1 MLHAPNTP
9 YMKGPPIPC
18 PSMLDF
24 EERAIL
30 DFERGWWLF
39 DGAKDRLVE
48 ATLGLTSQAY
58 YERLLSLLDHP
69 DASDYDPLTVRRV
82 RALIEATDQDRVAL

>member
-1 MLHAPNTP
+1 
-9 YMKGPPIPC
+9 
-18 PSMLDF
+18 MLDF

-30 DFERGWWLF
+30 DFERSWWLH

-48 ATLGLTSQAY
+48 ATLGLTSHAY

-69 DASDYDPLTVRRV
+69 DASSYDPLTVLRV
-82 RALIEATDQDRVAL
+82 RALIEPVEHELVAL

>member
-1 MLHAPNTP
+1 MRVDTLSRTTMLTLA
-9 YMKGPPIPC
+9 
-18 PSMLDF
+18 D
-24 EERAIL
+24 RRIL
-30 DFERGWWLF
+30 DFERGWWLS

-58 YERLLSLLDHP
+58 YERLLSLLDDP

-82 RALIEATDQDRVAL
+82 RALIESTDQDQVAL

>member
-1 MLHAPNTP
+1 
-9 YMKGPPIPC
+9 
-18 PSMLDF
+18 MLDF

-58 YERLLSLLDHP
+58 YERLLSLLDDP
-69 DASDYDPLTVRRV
+69 SASAYDPLTVRRV
-82 RALIEATDQDRVAL
+82 RALIEPAQEGMVAL

>member
-1 MLHAPNTP
+1 
-9 YMKGPPIPC
+9 
-18 PSMLDF
+18 MLDF

-30 DFERGWWLF
+30 DFERSWWLA

-58 YERLLSLLDHP
+58 YERLLTLLDDP
-69 DASDYDPLTVRRV
+69 DARRYDPLTVHRV
-82 RALIEATDQDRVAL
+82 RALIEPPEQVVAL